1 MLSSRRFSS
10 PVLWIVLLLLP
21 ACASVNVQDLQSI
34 LGIDAPLDE
43 STVASGLKEALQIGT
58 ERASGTLSAE
68 GGFGKNDLLRLALP
82 EDLQKVGSRLRTL
95 GLGDQVDAFEN
106 QMNSAAERA
115 AGEAVDVFASAI
127 RTMTVQDAFSILDG
141 PDNAATL
148 YFQGRTE
155 AELTSRFQP
164 VVASVMEEMGV
175 YRTYSSL
182 IDRYNAIPLVGSVD
196 VDLESYIVNRTLSG
210 LFSTLASE
218 ELKIRQ
224 DPIARTT
231 DLLRRVFGRNDNS

>member
-1 MLSSRRFSS
+1 MRLSRCLPL
-10 PVLWIVLLLLP
+10 PVLLAIVLLLP
-21 ACASVNVQDLQSI
+21 ACASVNMQDLQG
-34 LGIDAPLDE
+34 LMGIEAPLDE
-43 STVASGLKEALQIGT
+43 PTVASGLKEALRIGT
-58 ERASGTLSAE
+58 ERASGTLSVD

-95 GLGDQVDAFEN
+95 GLGDQVDALEN

-127 RTMTVQDAFSILDG
+127 RSMTVQDAFSILDG

-148 YFQGRTE
+148 YFQGRIE

-182 IDRYNAIPLVGSVD
+182 IDRYNAIPLISSVD
-196 VDLESYIVNRTLSG
+196 VDLESYIVSRTLSG
-210 LFSTLASE
+210 LFSTLAGE

-224 DPIARTT
+224 DPVARTT
-231 DLLRRVFGRNDNS
+231 DLLKRVFGRNDIP